1 MSKQFLKAFSWVLLL
16 GWPAGQATA
25 QALTLR
31 QAVQTAL
38 NNYGTIR
45 AKTDY
50 VKAARANIKEV
61 KNEYLPDLSLAA
73 EQVYGTANSNY
84 GPAIGYKAPSV
95 SSSGPV
101 LPSQNWSAAFGS
113 LYWTNI
119 NWDFFQFG
127 RYKQKAKVA
136 QKGLELNQS
145 DLDQEK
151 FEQSVRVS
159 GAFLNLIA
167 AQQADPFA
175 AGQPG
180 PGDILSDGSD
190 RTGEV
195 RFESGR
201 GFIAGQCGGLQCADR
216 ANERGRG
223 RAGICQPIG
232 AADAGATAG
241 FQ

>member
-45 AKTDY
+45 AKADY
-50 VKAARANIKEV
+50 VKAARANVKEV

-101 LPSQNWSAAFGS
+101 LPSQNWNAAFGS

-127 RYKQKAKVA
+127 RYKQKAQVA

-167 AQQADPFA
+167 AQKL
-175 AGQPG
+175 
-180 PGDILSDGSD
+180 ILSQQANLDRAVSFPDGSD

-195 RFESGR
+195 GFESGR

-216 ANERGRG
+216 ANECGRG
-223 RAGICQPIG
+223 RAGICQPTG
-232 AADAGATAG
+232 AADAGAAAG

>member
-1 MSKQFLKAFSWVLLL
+1 MLKQSLRAFSWVLLL
-16 GWPAGQATA
+16 GWPTGQAMA

-45 AKTDY
+45 AKADY
-50 VKAARANIKEV
+50 VKAARANVREV
-61 KNEYLPDLSLAA
+61 KNEYLPDLNLAA
-73 EQVYGTANSNY
+73 EQVYGTANANY
-84 GPAIGYKAPSV
+84 GPAIGYKAPAV

-101 LPSQNWSAAFGS
+101 LPTQNWNAAFGS

-127 RYKQKAKVA
+127 RYKQKAQVA
-136 QKGLELNQS
+136 QKGLDLNQS

-151 FEQSVRVS
+151 FEQSVRVA

-167 AQQADPFA
+167 AQKADPFA

-180 PGDILSDGSD
+180 PGGFLSDGGD
-190 RTGEV
+190 CAGEV
-195 RFESGR
+195 GFESGC
-201 GFIAGQCGGLQCADR
+201 GFFAGQCGGLQCADR
-216 ANERGRG
+216 ADKCDRG
-223 RAGICQPIG
+223 RAGICQRTG
-232 AADAGATAG
+232 AADAGAAAG